1 MFEYQNNL
9 FPSIFEEDMIDSS
22 DAHCLSQAGAL
33 KADVTCVCRNEV
45 NMLKNKTVVVT
56 GAAKGI
62 GKAVALAFAREG
74 CNIVLNYRS
83 SVSDELIK
91 QIEDYG
97 VRCMPTQGD
106 VSDFAYAASLMK
118 EVKKE
123 FASVDV
129 LVNNA
134 GITRDMLLMRLSE
147 EDFDAVINTN
157 LKGTFNM
164 IRHASSV
171 MLKQRSGAIINMSSV
186 VGVMGNAGQANYA
199 ASKAG
204 VIGLTKATAKEL
216 AARGVTCNAIAPGFI
231 ETNMTDVLSEDVKGK
246 MMDAIPLKRLGTPE
260 DVANVAVFFARTPY
274 VTGQVLNV
282 DGGMVM

>member
-1 MFEYQNNL
+1 
-9 FPSIFEEDMIDSS
+9 
-22 DAHCLSQAGAL
+22 
-33 KADVTCVCRNEV
+33 
-45 NMLKNKTVVVT
+45 MLKEKTVIVT

-62 GKAVALAFAREG
+62 GKAIALAFAAKG

-83 SVSDELIK
+83 SVSDETIK
-91 QIEDYG
+91 EIEGYG
-97 VRCMPTQGD
+97 VKCLPVQGD
-106 VSDFAYAASLMK
+106 VSDFSFAGSMIK
-118 EVKKE
+118 QVKKE
-123 FASVDV
+123 FGSIDV

-134 GITRDMLLMRLSE
+134 GITRDMLLMRMSE
-147 EDFDAVINTN
+147 EEFDSVINTN

-186 VGVMGNAGQANYA
+186 VGVSGNAGQANYA

-216 AARGVTCNAIAPGFI
+216 AARGVTCNAIAPGFV
-231 ETNMTDVLSEDVKGK
+231 ETDMTAVLPEETQK
-246 MMDAIPLKRLGTPE
+246 MMLEAIPLKRYGRVE
-260 DVANVAVFFARTPY
+260 DIARAAVFLAENTY
-274 VTGQVLNV
+274 ITGQVLNV